1 MALRG
6 KPLLATNTNN
16 IGTDVF
22 QAGNISWK
30 QFNVN
35 TSPKP
40 LLVFA
45 PTVEGTYP
53 VILFCHGYAISN
65 SYYSKLLGHITS
77 HGFIVVAPQL
87 FTLNMPML
95 GVCEVKFAG
104 KVANWIAK
112 GLQPKINENI
122 QQNVKAKLDTLVLA
136 GHSKGGKTVFALA
149 LDNAKTN
156 PKFSALI
163 GIDPVAGPSK
173 CKITRS
179 LPHILTGQAQS
190 FNLNIPVMVIG
201 TGLGP
206 EPSNCSP
213 KACAPEGVNH
223 EEFFKESKPP
233 CAHFVAKDYGHMDM
247 LDEETQGLRGRLLK
261 CMCKNGIG
269 PKDLMIRTVGGLVVA
284 FLKDFLYNQKNDF
297 QAILDDPNLAP
308 AKLEDPVFYP

>member
-6 KPLLATNTNN
+6 KPLLATNNTNL
-16 IGTDVF
+16 GTDVF
-22 QAGNISWK
+22 QVGNISWK
-30 QFNVN
+30 QFNVK

-40 LLVFA
+40 VLVFA

-65 SYYSKLLGHITS
+65 RYYSKLLGHIAS

-95 GVCEVKFAG
+95 GVCEVKFAE
-104 KVANWIAK
+104 KVASWIAK

-149 LDNAKTN
+149 IDQAKTN
-156 PKFSALI
+156 LKFSALI
-163 GIDPVAGPSK
+163 GIDPVAGPGK
-173 CKITRS
+173 G
-179 LPHILTGQAQS
+179 ILTGQAQS
-190 FNLNIPVMVIG
+190 FNINMPVLVIG

-213 KACAPEGVNH
+213 VSCAPEGRNYV
-223 EEFFKESKPP
+223 EFFNESKPP
-233 CAHFVAKDYGHMDM
+233 CALFVTKDYGHMDM
-247 LDEETQGLRGRLLK
+247 LDEDTQGLRSRLLK

-269 PKDLMIRTVGGLVVA
+269 PKDLMIRTLGGLVVA
-284 FLKDFLYNQKNDF
+284 FLKDYLYNQKKDF

-308 AKLEDPVFYP
+308 AKLEDPDFYP